1 MIKTIIFD
9 FGNVLIDLDVDTCV
23 KRLMDICGLDE
34 TGFRERF
41 TPVLLKY
48 EQGQIGD
55 ENMIWHFQ
63 QCNQEINPREI
74 VKAWNSM
81 LLTIDKSV
89 PVMLDELK
97 TEYHLHLLSN
107 INGFHARWIDR
118 YLSKE
123 LNKPDFLTSYFGQVF
138 YSHEIHMRK
147 PQRRIYDYVTKQIN
161 VADLS
166 EVLFIDDKLENV
178 EAAQAY
184 GWNAIQHDPKLR
196 IADKIS
202 DYLQQQ

>member
-9 FGNVLIDLDVDTCV
+9 FGNVLIDLDVDTCIN
-23 KRLMDICGLDE
+23 RLRDICGLDE
-34 TGFRERF
+34 SAFRERF
-41 TPVLLKY
+41 TSVLLKY

-63 QCNQEINPREI
+63 QCNKEINPREI

-81 LLTIDKSV
+81 LLTIDASV
-89 PVMLDELK
+89 LTMLDGLK
-97 TEYHLHLLSN
+97 ADYNLHLLSN

-123 LNKPDFLTSYFGQVF
+123 MNKSDFLTHYFDKVF

-147 PQRRIYDYVTKQIN
+147 PQERIYNYVTKEIE
-161 VADLS
+161 VTDLS
-166 EVLFIDDKLENV
+166 EILFIDDKLENV
-178 EAAQAY
+178 AAAKAY
-184 GWNAIQHDPKLR
+184 GWNAILHIPSDR
-196 IADKIS
+196 IANKIS
-202 DYLQQQ
+202 DYLKKF